1 MSHKCRYIEC
11 AFNEGGRG
19 YTYKTYDSSIKAGDK
34 VLVKVKDELKII
46 DVVKTDIRFNEQDC
60 KFQIK
65 AGMAKV
71 DLSFYEYAE
80 AVENPSSLADDNL
93 PYPGEEQDPLED
105 EGELP

>member
-1 MSHKCRYIEC
+1 MSHKRRYIEC

-19 YTYKTYDSSIKAGDK
+19 YTYKTYDPSIKAGDK

-46 DVVKTDIRFNEQDC
+46 DVVKTDIRFNEKDC

-65 AGMAKV
+65 AVMAKV

-80 AVENPSSLADDNL
+80 AVENPSILADDNL
-93 PYPGEEQDPLED
+93 PYPGEEDPLED
-105 EGELP
+105 EGEL